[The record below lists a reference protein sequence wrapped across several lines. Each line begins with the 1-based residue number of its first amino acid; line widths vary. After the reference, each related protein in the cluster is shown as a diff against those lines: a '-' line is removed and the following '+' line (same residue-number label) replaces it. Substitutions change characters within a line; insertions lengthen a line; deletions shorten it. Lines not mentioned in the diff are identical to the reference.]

1 MRRRNVMQIDQVV
14 SFRLTTDKGPI
25 PITLCACGVL
35 VLSSMTGHFN
45 GCEYLALR
53 KEEMGEQAEG

>member
-1 MRRRNVMQIDQVV
+1 MQLDQVV
-14 SFRLTTDKGPI
+14 SFRLTTDKGTV

-45 GCEYLALR
+45 GCEYLAMR
-53 KEEMGEQAEG
+53 KEQMDEQAAG